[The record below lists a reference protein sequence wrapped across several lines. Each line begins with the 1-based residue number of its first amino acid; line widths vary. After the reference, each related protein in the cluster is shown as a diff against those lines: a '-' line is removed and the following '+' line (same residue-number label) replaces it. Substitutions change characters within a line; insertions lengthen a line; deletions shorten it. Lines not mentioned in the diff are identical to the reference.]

1 MQTKGRRVLSS
12 SRATWRPISPPPQT
26 MMWSRNAAICRSIL
40 RFSHRCE
47 RSPSTQ
53 NAVSAPIAYRT
64 IARPTTISP
73 IVNQRPARVR
83 GWTESKLT
91 EETVTTVM

>member
-1 MQTKGRRVLSS
+1 MGEAKDGATDRGVAGPHHRLRR
-12 SRATWRPISPPPQT
+12 WRDGTP
-26 MMWSRNAAICRSIL
+26 RNAAICRSIL

-73 IVNQRPARVR
+73 IVNQRPVRVR